1 MKANLQVY
9 FCTGLAEPFQT
20 KPQTI
25 GSTAHPGRYI
35 FVHKGGSD
43 SYCCQWALGGPE
55 GLSSRR
61 SRWKTPPC
69 FDDFRSFG
77 IMTVTSHCH
86 VRNQKQKWIS
96 VGLSRCACALWF
108 STVRLQLRRQRHSQ
122 TSISHKKKT
131 VYKKLLLMR
140 QFLSSLLRASHCNWL
155 AASAQRITPS
165 CWATEVP
172 RSALQ
177 LGGKHDTN

>member
-61 SRWKTPPC
+61 SRWKTPPW
-69 FDDFRSFG
+69 FDYFRSFG
-77 IMTVTSHCH
+77 IMTVTVTSEIRNRSESPLDCHGARVHCDTAP
-86 VRNQKQKWIS
+86 
-96 VGLSRCACALWF
+96 CACSAAG
-108 STVRLQLRRQRHSQ
+108 SATVKLVSA
-122 TSISHKKKT
+122 INN
-131 VYKKLLLMR
+131 KKLLVMR
-140 QFLSSLLRASHCNWL
+140 QFPSSLLHASHCNWL
-155 AASAQRITPS
+155 AASAKRLTPS

-172 RSALQ
+172 WSALQ